1 MIGMLLFAF
10 VITCINVTLIYI
22 SLSDNIRFVKTL
34 EKKLK
39 EYRQLKDSI
48 PAIIPSPELL
58 KKANDFDAY
67 FEKVFK
73 TLDESKEHVANHH
86 SDG

>member
-1 MIGMLLFAF
+1 MIVMLLFAF

-39 EYRQLKDSI
+39 EYQQLKDSI
-48 PAIIPSPELL
+48 PSIIPSPELL
-58 KKANDFDAY
+58 KKANEFDAY
-67 FEKVFK
+67 FNEIAK
-73 TLDESKEHVANHH
+73 TLRDTDSHLVLNKNE
-86 SDG
+86 D